1 MTIPE
6 LRDMF
11 AGQAMAGLIAGQM
24 DSRMVRYSPL
34 PLG

>member
-11 AGQAMAGLIAGQM
+11 AGQALAGLIAGQM
-24 DSRMVRYSPL
+24 AARTDRYSP
-34 PLG
+34 PG